1 MIRRTSAVALLA
13 VSILGLTA
21 CGSSNDP
28 LASDTPPASSSASGG
43 SGGPIV
49 VGGANFSESTLLAEI
64 YAGAL
69 RAKGVD
75 ASTKLNIGSR
85 EIYLR
90 ALEDNS
96 VQVFPEYTGALAFN
110 YDKDYTGTDPD
121 EVYQHVQEVLPD
133 SLVVLDKSA
142 AEDNDSMVVTK
153 ETAAEKNLKTVDD
166 LKAVAGDLTLTAPP
180 EFKERPQG
188 IPGLEKTY
196 GITFK
201 SFRPLTGQGIVQ
213 ALKNGQAD
221 VGEHLLHRPGHRGQR
236 VRGPRGHQEDVRL
249 AEHRAAGAGRQADAV
264 KEALNA
270 VSAKLTTEAISGCSS
285 RPTSTRRTPRPW
297 PRSSSPPTGSA
308 DPDPRREAPGPSVGP
323 GASSWSAGSVAVSCT
338 SPGAW
343 PRGLGWAL
351 TSAYRLVSAVSRH
364 LPGGSQGCGARF
376 GLSPRGRAR
385 RAARSSR

>member
-1 MIRRTSAVALLA
+1 MKRTTSAVALLA
-13 VSILGLTA
+13 ASILGLTA
-21 CGSSNDP
+21 CGSSDDP
-28 LASDTPPASSSASGG
+28 LASSSPTGSASASA

-69 RAKGVD
+69 KAKGID
-75 ASTKLNIGSR
+75 ATTKPNIGSR

-110 YDKDYTGTDPD
+110 YDKAYTGTDPD
-121 EVYQHVQEVLPD
+121 EVYKHVQEVLPKT
-133 SLVVLDKSA
+133 LVVLDKSA

-153 ETAAEKNLKTVDD
+153 KTATENNLKTVDD
-166 LKAVAGDLTLTAPP
+166 LKAVAGDFTLTAPP

-221 VGEHLLHRPGHRGQR
+221 VANIYSTDPAIAANDFVALEDTKKNFGSQNIVPL
-236 VRGPRGHQEDVRL
+236 VRADR
-249 AEHRAAGAGRQADAV
+249 AEEV
-264 KEALNA
+264 KAALNA
-270 VSAKLTTEAISGCSS
+270 VSAKLTTEAISDMLKQ
-285 RPTSTRRTPRPW
+285 TDIDKK
-297 PRSSSPPTGSA
+297 
-308 DPDPRREAPGPSVGP
+308 DPKA
-323 GASSWSAGSVAVSCT
+323 VAQEFLT
-338 SPGAW
+338 AN
-343 PRGLGWAL
+343 GLG
-351 TSAYRLVSAVSRH
+351 
-364 LPGGSQGCGARF
+364 
-376 GLSPRGRAR
+376 
-385 RAARSSR
+385 